1 MCLQR
6 AQGNILMHNLYEN
19 IYDLG
24 KSCVLFVHTCVY
36 LHVYVCM
43 YVCMFVCLSVCLSVC
58 MYVCMSVSLSV
69 YVYVCVCVCVCV
81 CACVYVCM
89 CGWIFQQVLP
99 EMVQKGLISNRR
111 IFGLFAPKSMR
122 FPSKDRKSK
131 KLSF

>member
-1 MCLQR
+1 MIWVNLVFCLCIHVCICMC
-6 AQGNILMHNLYEN
+6 M
-19 IYDLG
+19 
-24 KSCVLFVHTCVY
+24 C
-36 LHVYVCM
+36 
-43 YVCMFVCLSVCLSVC
+43 VCMFVCLSVCPSVC

-69 YVYVCVCVCVCV
+69 CVYVCVCVCV